1 MIEKIIRKLKNDP
14 HYKWESQ
21 YATRDLLA
29 IALVRGMQVCRGL
42 FLKLF
47 LKESKGLLFVGSGVK
62 LRHKSHFSA
71 GKNLIL
77 EDNVFI
83 NALSEDGITMGDQV
97 SIARD
102 SILIC
107 TGVIAQ
113 KGKGISIGQGT
124 GINAGAYLGG
134 QGGIRIGEQVII
146 GPGVQIFSENH
157 NYDQPGISIKEQ
169 GVTRLGVSIGDHC
182 WLGGRV
188 TILDGVHIGK
198 GCVVAAGSVVTKSCP
213 DHVILAGVPA
223 RVIKSRS

>member
-14 HYKWESQ
+14 NYKWEST
-21 YATRDLLA
+21 YAPIDLMA
-29 IALVRGMQVCRGL
+29 ISFVRGIQLLRGL
-42 FLKLF
+42 WMKLF

-62 LRHKSHFSA
+62 LRHKRHFTA

-83 NALSEDGITMGDQV
+83 NALSEDGITTGDHV

-107 TGVIAQ
+107 TGVIAHQ
-113 KGKGISIGQGT
+113 GKGIFIGTGT

-134 QGGIRIGEQVII
+134 QGGIHIGEQVII

-157 NYDQPGISIKEQ
+157 NYEQPGVAIKDQ
-169 GVTRLGVSIGDHC
+169 GVTRLGVRIGDHC

-188 TILDGVHIGK
+188 TVLDGVHIGK

-213 DHVILAGVPA
+213 DYSIIAGVPA
-223 RVIKSRS
+223 RIIKSRA

>member
-14 HYKWESQ
+14 NYKWEST
-21 YATRDLLA
+21 YAPRDLIA
-29 IALVRGMQVCRGL
+29 ISFVRGVQLLRGL
-42 FLKLF
+42 WIKFFLKD
-47 LKESKGLLFVGSGVK
+47 SMGLLFVGSGVK
-62 LRHKSHFSA
+62 LRHKSHFTA

-83 NALSEDGITMGDQV
+83 NALSEEGIRTGDNV

-107 TGVIAQ
+107 TGVIAHQ
-113 KGKGISIGQGT
+113 GKGIFIGKGT
-124 GINAGAYLGG
+124 GINTGAYLGG
-134 QGGIRIGEQVII
+134 QGGIHIGEQVII

-157 NYDQPGISIKEQ
+157 NYEQPGIAIKDQ

-188 TILDGVHIGK
+188 TVLDGVHIGK

-213 DHVILAGVPA
+213 DYSILAGVPA
-223 RVIKSRS
+223 RIIKSRA

>member
-14 HYKWESQ
+14 HYKWESK
-21 YATRDLLA
+21 YAPTDLMA
-29 IALVRGMQVCRGL
+29 ISFVRGVQLLRGL

-47 LKESKGLLFVGSGVK
+47 LKESKGLIFVGSRVK
-62 LRHKSHFSA
+62 LRHKRHFRA

-83 NALSEDGITMGDQV
+83 NALSEDGIYTGDNV

-107 TGVIAQ
+107 TGVIAHQ
-113 KGKGISIGQGT
+113 GKGISIGNGT

-157 NYDQPGISIKEQ
+157 NYEQPGLAIKEQ

-188 TILDGVHIGK
+188 TVLDGVHIGK
-198 GCVVAAGSVVTKSCP
+198 GCVVAAGAVVTKSCP
-213 DHVILAGVPA
+213 DYSILAGVPA
-223 RVIKSRS
+223 RIIKSRA

>member
-14 HYKWESQ
+14 NYKWEST
-21 YATRDLLA
+21 YAPKDLMA
-29 IALVRGMQVCRGL
+29 ISFVRGVQLLRGL
-42 FLKLF
+42 LIKFF
-47 LKESKGLLFVGSGVK
+47 LKESKGLLFVGSSVK
-62 LRHKSHFSA
+62 LRHKVHFSA

-83 NALSEDGITMGDQV
+83 NALSEEGITTGDNV

-107 TGVIAQ
+107 TGVIAHQ
-113 KGKGISIGQGT
+113 GKGIFIGSGT

-134 QGGIRIGEQVII
+134 QGGIHIGEQVII

-157 NYDQPGISIKEQ
+157 NYEQQGIPIKEQ

-188 TILDGVHIGK
+188 TVLDGVHIGR

-213 DHVILAGVPA
+213 DYSILAGVPA
-223 RVIKSRS
+223 RVIKSRA

>member
-14 HYKWESQ
+14 NYKWESN
-21 YATRDLLA
+21 YAARDLLA
-29 IALVRGMQVCRGL
+29 ISFVRGLQVIRGA
-42 FLKLF
+42 FLKPF

-62 LRHKSHFSA
+62 IRHKSHFTA

-83 NALSEDGITMGDQV
+83 NALAEDGIVTGDQV

-107 TGVIAQ
+107 TGVIAHQ
-113 KGKGISIGQGT
+113 GKGIYIGKGT
-124 GINAGAYLGG
+124 GINASAYLGG
-134 QGGIRIGEQVII
+134 QGGIHIGEQVII

-188 TILDGVHIGK
+188 TVLDGVHIGK
-198 GCVVAAGSVVTKSCP
+198 GCVVAAGAVVTKSFP
-213 DHVILAGVPA
+213 DYSILAGVPA
-223 RVIKSRS
+223 RIIKSRT